1 MMDIVCN
8 EQTWIRPCI
17 HHSWSISK
25 IEAQSFMI
33 KKFLSWKVEKETKF
47 CRHTPFY
54 NYLYDLNL
62 PDGKWRWSPTYAR
75 SSRRYPFLPIII
87 CIHIYWT
94 RQIFLRQGFCQKGGG
109 RSRRYPT
116 NRKICSIRTTQGD
129 SKAGDE
135 GIPHGAWYMTLWQ
148 LRIAPRLYV
157 LEYVTLC
164 NQYLAVPL
172 LEPSNV
178 TDASNLNRSTVA
190 MLSLGGYGALSRPVM
205 RCKWVVLQWLHSFV
219 LWSNSETTC

>member
-1 MMDIVCN
+1 M
-8 EQTWIRPCI
+8 E
-17 HHSWSISK
+17 
-25 IEAQSFMI
+25 
-33 KKFLSWKVEKETKF
+33 SWKKKRNSAAIPLFTITCMTSTCLMESDDEVQLTHAHPEDT
-47 CRHTPFY
+47 HFY
-54 NYLYDLNL
+54 LLL
-62 PDGKWRWSPTYAR
+62 SVFTY
-75 SSRRYPFLPIII
+75 
-87 CIHIYWT
+87 HDWT
-94 RQIFLRQGFCQKGGG
+94 RQIFLRQGFCQKGRG

-135 GIPHGAWYMTLWQ
+135 GIPHGPWYMTLWQ

-178 TDASNLNRSTVA
+178 TDASNLNRSNVA
-190 MLSLGGYGALSRPVM
+190 MLSLGGYWALSRPVM